1 MSVSVRVSVTVV
13 GGQTGARRGH
23 GTTGLRA
30 HAGTPNGSPGPPILD
45 PGTQTLNQAGDEA
58 RGQTGARPDHGTTG
72 PRAHASTQNESP
84 EPPILDRAH
93 HDQSYHESKKPR
105 QAPLFGE

>member
-45 PGTQTLNQAGDEA
+45 
-58 RGQTGARPDHGTTG
+58 
-72 PRAHASTQNESP
+72 RAPNG
-84 EPPILDRAH
+84 
-93 HDQSYHESKKPR
+93 QSYHESKNPR
-105 QAPLFGE
+105 QAPLFGEYEYYVGILIRLTRMKIKNDTGAWTPNSVF